1 MNISGPFIGRPVAT
15 TLLAIAIFLLGV
27 LGYQAL
33 PVSSLPQVDFPTI
46 QVVTKLPGASPDTAS
61 KLLTAPLERQ
71 FGEIAGL
78 ASMSSISSQGTSAI
92 TLRFDLSV
100 SLDTAAQ
107 NVQAAINAASGTLPP
122 NLQYPPTY
130 TEVNPADAPI
140 ITLALTSK
148 TVPIYTI
155 ANAAQTQIVPKLSEI
170 SGVGNV
176 SVEGGMTKAIR
187 INVNPARLAAYGIS
201 LEDVRNAIANAN
213 QSGAKGAFNG
223 TNQAYTLGAND
234 QITDPAQYRNVII
247 AYQNKAPVR
256 LSAVGSVTDGLENNQ
271 QIASYNNT
279 PAVVIDIERQPGANI
294 VSTVQ
299 NVQSALSDLGKD
311 LPPGIKLQIVA
322 NRTGTIK
329 ASVND
334 VQITL
339 LTSALL
345 VVLVIFLFLPNP
357 RAVLIPAVALP
368 LSIVATFAVM
378 SELGYQLDNLSLMA
392 LTVAS
397 GFVVD
402 DAIVM
407 IENIVRFI
415 EAGETPMRAA
425 YLGSRQIGFTIVSLT
440 ISLVAVFIPLLFM
453 PGVIGRLFSE
463 FAVTLAVAVVISA
476 VISLTL
482 TPMMSARLLR
492 PANDARPGRIARGAE
507 AVLLRVRNS
516 YQRGLNWSL
525 AHQRFMMLVF
535 AATVVITGLLFVVIP
550 KALLPQED
558 TGAIVAVTE
567 AGQSVS
573 LDAMNTLQTQAVGI
587 ILHNKAVAGVTSL
600 LGSGLTN
607 PTPNTGRLNI
617 TLKPFG
623 TRPAIGTVMRQL
635 QAALSGIPG
644 FSIYMQPVQDITL
657 SSRISPTQYQY
668 TLTDTNQ
675 TELDRWTTKIE
686 AALKKLPQIADL
698 ASDQQNQGLE
708 TYVDVNR
715 AAASRLGISM
725 ATIEAVL
732 YDAFGQRQ
740 ISTIY
745 TQNAQYR
752 VILGVDP
759 GYAASP
765 QALANLFVPTGNL
778 TTSTSTAALGP
789 GGSVSGNS
797 TTTLGATSG
806 TTTSGSNNAGTST
819 ASASAV
825 ASQVPLLQIATI
837 QRKFGPLAITREDQF
852 PSVTLSFNL
861 ANGASLGSAET
872 AIAKAQQAL
881 GVPQTISGTFSGAA
895 AEFQTAL
902 SEEPW
907 LIAAALVVIYI
918 VLGVLYESV
927 IHPITILST
936 LPSAGIGAL
945 LALMLTGTEFTLVAL
960 VGIVLLMGI
969 VKKNGIIMVDFAI
982 EAERDR
988 GLTPEAAIMEAA
1000 ILRFRPIMM
1009 TTMAALFGAVP
1020 LVLEGGA
1027 GSELR
1032 APLGIAIIGGLL
1044 VSQLLTLFTTPVVYL
1059 AMERL
1064 RPSAR
1069 RSLGATPVPAE

>member
-1 MNISGPFIGRPVAT
+1 MNISAPFIGRPVAT

-27 LGYQAL
+27 LGYQQL

-71 FGEIAGL
+71 FGQIAGL
-78 ASMSSISSQGTSAI
+78 AAMSSISSQGTSAI

-130 TEVNPADAPI
+130 TEVNPADAPVL
-140 ITLALTSK
+140 TLALTSK

-176 SVEGGMTKAIR
+176 AVEGGMTKAIR
-187 INVNPARLAAYGIS
+187 IDVNPARLAAYGIS

-234 QITDPAQYRNVII
+234 QITAPAQYRNLII

-256 LSAVGSVTDGLENNQ
+256 LSAVGSVTDGLENDQ

-279 PAVVIDIERQPGANI
+279 PAVVLDIQRQPGANI

-299 NVQSALSDLGKD
+299 RVQSALTDLGRD

-322 NRTGTIK
+322 NRTATIK
-329 ASVND
+329 ASVDD

-339 LTSALL
+339 VSSALL

-357 RAVLIPAVALP
+357 RAVLIPAIALP
-368 LSIVATFAVM
+368 LSIVATFGVM

-476 VISLTL
+476 VISLSL
-482 TPMMSARLLR
+482 TPMMSARLLL
-492 PANDARPGRIARGAE
+492 PASQAKPGRIARRAE
-507 AVLLRVRNS
+507 AGLIAVRDR
-516 YQRGLNWSL
+516 YQGGLNWTL
-525 AHQRFMMLVF
+525 RHQRLMLLVF
-535 AATVVITGLLFVVIP
+535 AATVVITGLLFVIIP

-567 AGQSVS
+567 AAQSAS
-573 LDAMNTLQTQAVGI
+573 LDAMDRLQTRAIGI
-587 ILHNKAVAGVTSL
+587 ILHNHAVAGVTSL

-623 TRPAIGTVMRQL
+623 TRPGIAVVMRQL
-635 QAALSGIPG
+635 QASLTGIPG

-668 TLTDTNQ
+668 TLTDTDQ
-675 TELDRWTTKIE
+675 AELDLWARKIQT
-686 AALKKLPQIADL
+686 ALKQLPQIADVD
-698 ASDQQNQGLE
+698 SDQQNQGLE
-708 TYVDVNR
+708 TYIDVDR
-715 AAASRLGISM
+715 ASASRLGISM

-759 GYAASP
+759 AYATSP
-765 QALANLFVPTGNL
+765 AALANIYLPTGGL
-778 TTSTSTAALGP
+778 ASSSGTTALGP

-797 TTTLGATSG
+797 TTTTGAAAS
-806 TTTSGSNNAGTST
+806 TST
-819 ASASAV
+819 ASTTAV
-825 ASQVPLLQIATI
+825 PAQVPLLQVATV
-837 QRKFGPLAITREDQF
+837 QSKYGPLAITREDQF
-852 PSVTLSFNL
+852 PSVTVSFNL
-861 ANGASLGSAET
+861 AHGASLGGAET
-872 AIAKAQQAL
+872 AIQNAETKL
-881 GVPQTISGTFSGAA
+881 GVPDTITGTFSGAA
-895 AEFQTAL
+895 AEFQTSLA
-902 SEEPW
+902 EEPW

-918 VLGVLYESV
+918 VLGVLYEST
-927 IHPITILST
+927 IHPVTILST

-945 LALMLTGTEFTLVAL
+945 LALMITGTEFTLVAL

-982 EAERDR
+982 EAERVR
-988 GLTPEAAIMEAA
+988 GLSSEAAIMEAA
-1000 ILRFRPIMM
+1000 ILRFRPVMM

-1032 APLGIAIIGGLL
+1032 APLGITIIGGLL
-1044 VSQLLTLFTTPVVYL
+1044 VSQMLTLFTTPVVYL

-1064 RPSAR
+1064 RPTPRTSA
-1069 RSLGATPVPAE
+1069 AADPAPAE

>member
-1 MNISGPFIGRPVAT
+1 MNISAPFIARPVAT
-15 TLLAIAIFLLGV
+15 SLLAIAILLLGI
-27 LGYQAL
+27 LGYRSL

-46 QVVTKLPGASPDTAS
+46 QVVTKLPGASPDTVS
-61 KLLTAPLERQ
+61 KLITAPLERQ

-78 ASMSSISSQGTSAI
+78 AAMSSISSQGTSAI
-92 TLRFDLSV
+92 TLRFQLSV
-100 SLDTAAQ
+100 SLDTASQ
-107 NVQAAINAASGTLPP
+107 DVQAAINAASGTLPP

-130 TEVNPADAPI
+130 TKVNPADAPI
-140 ITLALTSK
+140 ISLALTSK
-148 TVPIYTI
+148 TVPLYAI
-155 ANAAQTQIVPKLSEI
+155 ANAAQTEILPKLSEI
-170 SGVGNV
+170 SGVGRV
-176 SVEGGMTKAIR
+176 TIEGGMRKAIR
-187 INVNPARLAAYGIS
+187 IDVNPARLAAYGIS
-201 LEDVRNAIANAN
+201 LEDVRNAISNAN
-213 QSGAKGAFNG
+213 QTGAKGAFNG
-223 TNQAYTLGAND
+223 LDQSYTLGAND
-234 QITDPAQYRNVII
+234 QITSAAEYRNVIV

-256 LSAVGSVTDGLENNQ
+256 LSAVGSVTEGLENNQ
-271 QIASYNNT
+271 ELASYNGT
-279 PAVVIDIERQPGANI
+279 PAVVLDIQREPGANI

-299 NVQSALSDLGKD
+299 RVQSALESLQTT
-311 LPPGIKLQIVA
+311 LPPGIDLTVAA

-329 ASVND
+329 ASVRD

-339 LTSALL
+339 ITAALL

-368 LSIVATFAVM
+368 LSIIATFAVM
-378 SELGYQLDNLSLMA
+378 SALGYQLDNLSLMA

-415 EAGETPMRAA
+415 ENGETPLRAA
-425 YLGSRQIGFTIVSLT
+425 YLGAQQIGFTIVSLT
-440 ISLVAVFIPLLFM
+440 VSLVAVFIPLLFM

-492 PANDARPGRIARGAE
+492 PAASERPGRIARSAE
-507 AVLLRVRNS
+507 ASLVAVRER
-516 YQRGLNWSL
+516 YRRGLDWSL
-525 AHQRFMMLVF
+525 AHQRLMLAVF
-535 AATVVITGLLFVVIP
+535 AATVAITIILFAVVP

-567 AGQSVS
+567 GAQSIS
-573 LDAMNTLQTQAVGI
+573 LDAMQKIQNQAI
-587 ILHNKAVAGVTSL
+587 AAIRHNKAVAGVISQ

-607 PTPNTGRLNI
+607 PTPNTGRLTI

-623 TRPAIGTVMRQL
+623 QRAGIATVMRQL
-635 QAALSGIPG
+635 QASLATIPG
-644 FSIYMQPVQDITL
+644 LHFYMQPVQDITL
-657 SSRISPTQYQY
+657 SSRVSPTQYQY

-675 TELDRWTTKIE
+675 VELDLWARKIQAE
-686 AALKKLPQIADL
+686 LGKLPQITDL
-698 ASDQQNQGLE
+698 ASDQQNQGLQ
-708 TYVDVNR
+708 TYIDVDR
-715 AAASRLGISM
+715 AAAARLGISM
-725 ATIEAVL
+725 ATIENTL

-740 ISTIY
+740 VSTIY

-752 VILGVDP
+752 VVLGVDP
-759 GYAASP
+759 SYATSP
-765 QALANLFVPTGNL
+765 EALAHIFLSTGSL
-778 TTSTSTAALGP
+778 AASTSTTALGP
-789 GGSVSGNS
+789 GGAVSGSS
-797 TTTLGATSG
+797 TTTTGAAS
-806 TTTSGSNNAGTST
+806 TTTSTTNASSVP
-819 ASASAV
+819 A
-825 ASQVPLLQIATI
+825 QVPLLEIAKI
-837 QRKFGPLAITREDQF
+837 ERKYGPLAITREDQF

-861 ANGASLGSAET
+861 ANGASLGAAEA
-872 AIAKAQQAL
+872 AIQKAEQKL
-881 GVPQTISGTFSGAA
+881 GVPNSITGTFSGAA
-895 AEFQTAL
+895 AEFQSSLA
-902 SEEPW
+902 EEPW

-918 VLGVLYESV
+918 VLGVLYEST
-927 IHPITILST
+927 IHPVTILST

-982 EAERDR
+982 EAERTR
-988 GLTPEAAIMEAA
+988 GVTPEAAITEAA

-1009 TTMAALFGAVP
+1009 TTMAALFGAIP

-1032 APLGIAIIGGLL
+1032 APLGITIIGGLL
-1044 VSQLLTLFTTPVVYL
+1044 VSQLLTLFTTPVIYL
-1059 AMERL
+1059 AMDRL

-1069 RSLGATPVPAE
+1069 RLSQPAPAE